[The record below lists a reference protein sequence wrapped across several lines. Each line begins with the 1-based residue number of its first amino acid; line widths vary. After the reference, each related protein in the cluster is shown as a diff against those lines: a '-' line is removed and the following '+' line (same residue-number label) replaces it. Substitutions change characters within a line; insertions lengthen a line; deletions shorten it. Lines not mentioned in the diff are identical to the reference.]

1 MISLIII
8 IASLLVCGILAFKAI
23 KKIDNSS
30 TRDERNAAKN
40 SLTKVIVAFAAMVLL
55 ALIQPFSLE
64 RVDAGYKGIKVHLT
78 GDSRGVANYEYKT
91 GWVVYNSWIEQM
103 LEFPTYQLHIEY
115 PEQQVI
121 TKGGFSAIIKPTF
134 NYSLKENNIGNMF
147 ENLRK
152 PIDEVEQG
160 WLQTAIVGA
169 VMDVANK
176 WKIDDIFNKREQFE
190 AAITAECNK
199 RIAQWFTISQLR
211 TNITPPPSL
220 QAAIE
225 SETKAIKEAQ
235 AKEQQALV
243 AIANGKKLVAQ
254 AQADSAQRVITAS
267 GKARATLIE
276 AEAEAKAI
284 KLKQSEVN
292 SAYNDYI
299 RATKWDG
306 KLPST
311 ILGSNAN
318 TLFNIK

>member
-1 MISLIII
+1 MVTVFLILIAIGIMIFPIIKAVNNKDSKQFTKLLVIGIGMLVISL
-8 IASLLVCGILAFKAI
+8 F
-23 KKIDNSS
+23 
-30 TRDERNAAKN
+30 
-40 SLTKVIVAFAAMVLL
+40 
-55 ALIQPFSLE
+55 QPYSLE
-64 RVDAGYKGIKVHLT
+64 RVDAGYKGIKVKLT
-78 GDSRGVANYEYKT
+78 GNNRGVADYEYKT
-91 GWVVYNSWIEQM
+91 GWVVYNSYTEQM
-103 LEFPTYQLHIEY
+103 LEFPTYQLHVEY

-176 WKIDDIFNKREQFE
+176 WKIDDVFNKREQFE
-190 AAITAECNK
+190 AAIALECNK
-199 RIAQWFTISQLR
+199 RIAKWFTVSQLR

-243 AIANGKKLVAQ
+243 AIANGKKMVAQ
-254 AQADSAQRVITAS
+254 AQADSAKRVITAS
-267 GKARATLIE
+267 GKARAMLIE
-276 AEAEAKAI
+276 AEAEAKSI
-284 KLKQSEVN
+284 KLKQSEISN
-292 SAYNDYI
+292 AYNDYI
-299 RATKWDG
+299 RANRWDG
-306 KLPST
+306 KLPTT
-311 ILGSNAN
+311 ILGSSSG
-318 TLFNIK
+318 TLVNIK